1 MYLKTKYSVNTFLDR
16 TMDSDG
22 NYTIITQLLRIVQ
35 DIDEKVTKNTEEM
48 EKQSER
54 LSVIETKM
62 EAFQQTNKQKS
73 WLKNLFGK

>member
-1 MYLKTKYSVNTFLDR
+1 
-16 TMDSDG
+16 MDSDG

>member
-1 MYLKTKYSVNTFLDR
+1 
-16 TMDSDG
+16 MDSDG

-62 EAFQQTNKQKS
+62 EAFQRTNKQKS